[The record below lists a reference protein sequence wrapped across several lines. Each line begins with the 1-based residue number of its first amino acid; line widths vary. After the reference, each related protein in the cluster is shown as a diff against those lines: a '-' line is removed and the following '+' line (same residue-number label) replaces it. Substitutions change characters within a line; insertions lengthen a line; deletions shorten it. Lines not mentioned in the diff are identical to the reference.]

1 MAAAVA
7 AGAVKYIQPQRRAV
21 VLLQLLL
28 PLPALLT
35 VTLLLLSLLWCVW
48 HNLHNARK
56 RMLTLAPASPI
67 STRSLSPA
75 FLVRSTLLQPYFSCA
90 AVRGGFHSTVY
101 LPSNCGV
108 SPRVQDA
115 PAGRSASESK
125 QLAALHVLRLLHEA
139 GKLDDHLRP
148 VWVTPR
154 HGWQLGALG
163 SAAVRAMA
171 AQS

>member
-1 MAAAVA
+1 
-7 AGAVKYIQPQRRAV
+7 
-21 VLLQLLL
+21 
-28 PLPALLT
+28 
-35 VTLLLLSLLWCVW
+35 
-48 HNLHNARK
+48 
-56 RMLTLAPASPI
+56 MLTLAPASPI

-125 QLAALHVLRLLHEA
+125 QLAALHVLRLLYEA

-154 HGWQLGALG
+154 HGRQLGALG
-163 SAAVRAMA
+163 SSAVRAVA